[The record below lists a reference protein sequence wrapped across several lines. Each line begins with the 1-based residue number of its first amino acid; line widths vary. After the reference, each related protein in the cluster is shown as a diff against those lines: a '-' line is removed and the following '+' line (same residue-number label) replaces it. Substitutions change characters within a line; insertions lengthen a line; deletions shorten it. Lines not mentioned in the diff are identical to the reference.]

1 MRFANL
7 DLEFKLKFSKA
18 PEFGNILYIFV
29 IFLSV
34 KHNYLYAYGFLYHK
48 HFTFTKRNNKL
59 FEFNDISPKF
69 FMHELLRKL
78 LYSQDTFQ
86 HWHFHPK
93 DKSKIMRFWDFVR
106 NVCLGCR

>member
-18 PEFGNILYIFV
+18 PEFGNILYTFV

-34 KHNYLYAYGFLYHK
+34 KQNYLYAYDLFYPK

-59 FEFNDISPKF
+59 L
-69 FMHELLRKL
+69 H
-78 LYSQDTFQ
+78 
-86 HWHFHPK
+86 
-93 DKSKIMRFWDFVR
+93 
-106 NVCLGCR
+106 